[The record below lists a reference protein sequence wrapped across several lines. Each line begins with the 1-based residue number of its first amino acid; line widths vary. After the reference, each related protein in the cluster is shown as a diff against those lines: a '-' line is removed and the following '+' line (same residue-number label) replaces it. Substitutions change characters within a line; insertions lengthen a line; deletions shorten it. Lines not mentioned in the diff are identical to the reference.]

1 MMVSHDNDD
10 RDVHHGD
17 DDLLVLVVH
26 GSARQ
31 AWRENNIK
39 MQNQIMP
46 SKHREQMMFHIFV
59 KGSYP
64 LKKTV
69 KKGDIVH

>member
-1 MMVSHDNDD
+1 MVHATGYCNIMMVSHDNDD
-10 RDVHHGD
+10 RDVHDGD

-39 MQNQIMP
+39 MQNQMMP
-46 SKHREQMMFHIFV
+46 SEHREQMMFHI
-59 KGSYP
+59 
-64 LKKTV
+64 LKYKY
-69 KKGDIVH
+69 K